1 MVYIAELSF
10 TTKKTKNVDGTLKYL
25 DELCDYYNCIEKYH
39 ITETKLKK
47 YNFETLYIYTC
58 KFSDYDDNKADKN
71 NIILFSEFI
80 KDIKKNRD
88 FNIDII
94 TTDDIKCNIIYVSP
108 YYLRNMMCREERKDY
123 IINQKKRR
131 YSETDYFILKQ
142 FTSELSKYN
151 SEFVN
156 ENSSKFN
163 ISYDEYLKILDC

>member
-25 DELCDYYNCIEKYH
+25 DELCDYYNCIEKYN
-39 ITETKLKK
+39 ITETKSKK
-47 YNFETLYIYTC
+47 YNYETLYIYTC
-58 KFSDYDDNKADKN
+58 KFQDNDDNTVDN
-71 NIILFSEFI
+71 TNIIRFSDFI
-80 KDIKKNRD
+80 KDIKKNKD

-94 TTDDIKCNIIYVSP
+94 TTDDIRCNIIYMSP
-108 YYLRNMMCREERKDY
+108 YYLRTMCKEERNDY

-151 SEFVN
+151 KEFVK
-156 ENSSKFN
+156 ENSNKFSM
-163 ISYDEYLKILDC
+163 SYDEYLKMLNC